1 MLDED
6 RREECYFRGMHKLTS
21 IGNLCVAFPVLT
33 YTSLPTRPAMANT
46 HGLTFPLARS
56 SRSSPPPDCK
66 RHTPQWLPFGEA
78 E

>member
-1 MLDED
+1 VLFP
-6 RREECYFRGMHKLTS
+6 RHAQSSPS
-21 IGNLCVAFPVLT
+21 IGNLLRSFSVLT
-33 YTSLPTRPAMANT
+33 YTSLHIRPAMLDTYAF
-46 HGLTFPLARS
+46 TFPLARS